1 MLNYEIR
8 KIEPKDYPVVA
19 LIEKLCFLN
28 PWTLEQIKGEVEAN
42 QFANFYVFEL
52 MVEGVP
58 TIVGYYDYWVTFDSA
73 TIAQIAVRPE
83 YRRQGIAS
91 IMMQEICDDCYA
103 KRVSNITLEVRKNNA
118 KAQHLYKK
126 YGFEEVLIKPHYYD
140 NGDDAI
146 YMIKKVN
153 LNG

>member
-8 KIEPKDYPVVA
+8 EIEPKDYPVVA
-19 LIEKLCFLN
+19 VLEKICFMH
-28 PWTLEQIKGEVEAN
+28 PWTLEQIKGEVEDNA
-42 QFANFYVFEL
+42 FSHFYVFE
-52 MVEGVP
+52 VEENGKKN
-58 TIVGYYDYWVTFDSA
+58 IIGYYDYWITFDSA
-73 TIAQIAVRPE
+73 TIAQIAVKPE

-118 KAQHLYKK
+118 KAQHLYEKF
-126 YGFEEVLIKPHYYD
+126 GFESVLIKPHYYD